1 MKRFKFDQKAVK
13 ARDELVREAHFQF
26 EQKRIS
32 RRDFLRFTT
41 ALGGGALAM
50 SLLPPIELQGLRRE
64 NAVLARLQD
73 AAPVR
78 GGTINNALGI
88 DTATHFDDPAK
99 LNLVFASN
107 AVRQICD
114 YLVVLDYKLTLQ
126 PSLATSWTPSTDG
139 LTWTVKLREGVKF
152 NHGKTFG
159 ADDVVFTFS
168 RLLDPATAS
177 GWAGAAN
184 YVTGVEKIDDNTVA
198 FHTNR
203 VAADFIY
210 SLFLYQAA
218 VLPADWPGDFVK
230 NPWGT
235 GPFTLDTF
243 TPGELIR
250 FKARTDYWQ
259 NGADGK
265 ALPYL
270 DSVEFDSY
278 TDDAARFSAEQEG
291 TLQMAAADVTL
302 KDQFATL
309 TDFVFETVQTGNL
322 DDIVL
327 HFNEEPWNKPEV
339 RQAMKLALDRKAYI
353 DTRFTGFGIEGNDQP
368 IAPGMY
374 PLAPSSVTAPT
385 QDIDQAK
392 ALLAKAGY
400 ANGLDIT
407 ATYIDPASD
416 NGFTDKFA
424 QFLVGA
430 LAPAG
435 IRLTLA
441 PDPHYWDTW
450 LADWGPMK
458 LGISNWAQKNTAS
471 EMFNLAYYSKGI
483 WNETHWVNADFDSL
497 LEKFDSTL
505 DQSARTAQLSQL
517 MDIIAKDG
525 SVVIPGWRQ
534 DAAVIHKSIHYNLH
548 PQAYVWFG
556 DAWVEPST

>member
-1 MKRFKFDQKAVK
+1 MMKRFKFDHKVVK
-13 ARDELVREAHFQF
+13 ARNELGREVHFQF
-26 EQKRIS
+26 EKKRIS

-50 SLLPPIELQGLRRE
+50 SLLPPIELQSLHRE
-64 NAVLARLQD
+64 NAMLARLQD

-78 GGTINNALGI
+78 GGTIFNALGI

-159 ADDVVFTFS
+159 ADDVVFTFT

-265 ALPYL
+265 ALL
-270 DSVEFDSY
+270 I
-278 TDDAARFSAEQEG
+278 
-291 TLQMAAADVTL
+291 DVTPDDKL
-302 KDQFATL
+302 GQA
-309 TDFVFETVQTGNL
+309 VRNL
-322 DDIVL
+322 VGV
-327 HFNEEPWNKPEV
+327 HF
-339 RQAMKLALDRKAYI
+339 L
-353 DTRFTGFGIEGNDQP
+353 
-368 IAPGMY
+368 
-374 PLAPSSVTAPT
+374 PSSR
-385 QDIDQAK
+385 
-392 ALLAKAGY
+392 
-400 ANGLDIT
+400 
-407 ATYIDPASD
+407 
-416 NGFTDKFA
+416 
-424 QFLVGA
+424 VGA
-430 LAPAG
+430 RDVMNATRVIA
-435 IRLTLA
+435 TKA
-441 PDPHYWDTW
+441 
-450 LADWGPMK
+450 AVEK
-458 LGISNWAQKNTAS
+458 LGA
-471 EMFNLAYYSKGI
+471 L
-483 WNETHWVNADFDSL
+483 
-497 LEKFDSTL
+497 
-505 DQSARTAQLSQL
+505 
-517 MDIIAKDG
+517 
-525 SVVIPGWRQ
+525 
-534 DAAVIHKSIHYNLH
+534 
-548 PQAYVWFG
+548 
-556 DAWVEPST
+556 